1 LVVVLYLVLGLV
13 LITLGGEGL
22 VRGAGRTAK
31 MLGVPAVVIALTLVA
46 FGTSTPELAV
56 NVTAAGKDAT
66 DLALGNILGS
76 NIANILL
83 VLGLASLVRPVPVHL
98 DLIRRE
104 APFLVG
110 LQLLLIVMVL
120 DGRLGRFDGIALV
133 AIAAIYVAVLVRA
146 ARQARLEGAEDPIDD
161 KGKPRPLW
169 FHIGMTV
176 VGLAVL
182 LVGAHWFVQG
192 ALELTTMLG
201 LSERF
206 VGLTVAAIGTSLPE
220 LASALIASLRRQPD
234 LAIGNAVGSC
244 IFNLVVVL
252 GVTVTVNPMQVD
264 PGFRDGIGVDLCVAA
279 GVAVVLWPIIWTG
292 QRVARIEG
300 ALLLTGY
307 VGWLVYLFFAQ

>member
-1 LVVVLYLVLGLV
+1 MAVAFYLVVGLV

-31 MLGVPAVVIALTLVA
+31 TLGVPAVVIALTLVA

-66 DLALGNILGS
+66 ELALGNIIGS

-83 VLGLASLVRPVPVHL
+83 VLGLAAVVRPVPVHL

-104 APFLVG
+104 SPFLLG
-110 LQLLLIVMVL
+110 LQLLLIALVL
-120 DGRLGRFDGIALV
+120 DGRLGRVDGIVLV
-133 AIAAIYVAVLVRA
+133 AVGSAYVAVLVRA
-146 ARQARLEGAEDPIDD
+146 ARRARLEGADDPLEED
-161 KGKPRPLW
+161 GEPRPLW
-169 FHIGMTV
+169 FSIGLTV

-182 LVGAHWFVQG
+182 LVGAHWFVLG
-192 ALELTTMLG
+192 ALELSEVLG
-201 LSERF
+201 LSQRF

-220 LASALIASLRRQPD
+220 LASSLIASLRRQPD

-252 GVTVTVNPMQVD
+252 GVTVIVRPIQVD
-264 PGFRDGIGVDLCVAA
+264 PSFQGGIGVDLCVAA
-279 GVAVVLWPIIWTG
+279 AVMAVLWPIVWTG
-292 QRVARIEG
+292 QRIARVEG
-300 ALLLTGY
+300 GLLLSGY
-307 VGWLVYLFFAQ
+307 AGWLLFLFFSQ